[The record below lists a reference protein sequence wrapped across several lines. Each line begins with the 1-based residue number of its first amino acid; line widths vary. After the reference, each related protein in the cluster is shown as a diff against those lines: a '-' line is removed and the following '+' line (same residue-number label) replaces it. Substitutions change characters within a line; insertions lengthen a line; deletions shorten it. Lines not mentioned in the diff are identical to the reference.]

1 MNYQYLYLL
10 NRVKNLRI
18 FIATLF
24 LVSYQLPV
32 SAQFGKKKI
41 KSASVIITRD
51 SLITYSQSD
60 IFLFTNINVIPY
72 YEDKAAIKEI
82 RKLDKAGKEEELY
95 PKLRTYVKNF
105 GIENF
110 RKNPDALGRLAK
122 LSLKYGP
129 KGEAIL
135 LYKLILKHHQPS
147 ANNPAFLKTY
157 DSLER
162 DKTKYYAPIEYYYE
176 LIKYRKEIDT
186 LKTPADI
193 LLNMGQEINSDRED
207 YGPVVGKNDSVLLF
221 TSKRN
226 GKGKKYDEDLFISK
240 KVDGRWTAAVELKSI
255 NTVYN
260 EGSACLSSNGKKL
273 YFSRCN
279 TPKGFGDCDLYEAT
293 LKKDSTWGSIKNMG
307 SKVNSSSWDS
317 QPSISHKGDT
327 LYFSSTR
334 LGGFG
339 QSDIYYTVKDKKGNW
354 QKAKNIGPIIN
365 TRGDD
370 VSPFFHHRYN
380 ILYFSSNAQP
390 LNFGQFDIYKTSF
403 SKRKNWIEPKNI
415 GPLVNGS
422 GSEYYFTIDEQSTN
436 LYYARSEETNF
447 KNLDLFS
454 FPLPMEAQPLAT
466 ARVSGVLKNASTGQ
480 PETGIASI
488 IDLDQGV
495 EVAPKFLREDGSFDF
510 SLINKRNYL
519 LIIQGDDFF
528 RIEEKFFLNGDTTV
542 NKVAEPINQRIEF
555 KTIEF
560 ENGKANILPAMHHD
574 LDKLGSFLVDHPNVK
589 LNIIGHTDSQGKEE
603 ENLKLSQDRA
613 IAIKAYLMQEHKLT
627 NDRIDAL
634 GVGSSKPIIP
644 DEKTEADRQINRR
657 VEFNIMA
664 KQ

>member
-1 MNYQYLYLL
+1 VTC
-10 NRVKNLRI
+10 VKKYRNIL
-18 FIATLF
+18 IALF
-24 LVSYQLPV
+24 LVHFSVLV
-32 SAQFGKKKI
+32 HAQFGKKRI
-41 KSASVIITRD
+41 TSASIVIARD
-51 SLITYSQSD
+51 SLTSYSQSD
-60 IFLFTNINVIPY
+60 IFTFPNVNKISY
-72 YEDKAAIKEI
+72 YENFDHVKEI
-82 RKLDKAGKEEELY
+82 RKLDKLGKEEELY

-110 RKNPDALGRLAK
+110 RKNADALGRLAR

-135 LYKLILKHHQPS
+135 LYKLIVKHHQPNTQNYL
-147 ANNPAFLKTY
+147 ALLKEY
-157 DSLER
+157 DSLET
-162 DKTKYYAPIEYYYE
+162 DKKKYYAPIEFYYE
-176 LIKYRKEIDT
+176 LIKFRKEIDT
-186 LKTPADI
+186 LKTPTDI
-193 LLNMGQEINSDRED
+193 LLNMGEEVNSLKED
-207 YGPVVGKNDSVLLF
+207 YGPVVGNNDSILLF

-226 GKGKKYDEDLFISK
+226 KGKGKKYDEDLFISK
-240 KVDGRWTAAVELKSI
+240 KVDDRWTAAVELKAV

-260 EGSACLSSNGKKL
+260 EGSACISNNGKKL

-279 TPKGFGDCDLYEAT
+279 APKGMGDCDLYEAT
-293 LKKDSTWGSIKNMG
+293 LKKNGTWGSIKNLG
-307 SKVNSSSWDS
+307 NKVNSTAWDS
-317 QPSISHKGDT
+317 QPSLAHKGDT
-327 LYFSSTR
+327 LYFSSSR

-339 QSDIYYTVKDKKGNW
+339 QTDIYYSTKDKKGAW
-354 QKAKNIGPIIN
+354 QKAKNLGPIIN

-370 VSPFFHHRYN
+370 VSPFYHHRHHV
-380 ILYFSSNAQP
+380 LYFSSNAHP
-390 LNFGQFDIYKTSF
+390 LNFGQFDIYK
-403 SKRKNWIEPKNI
+403 SKFTRKGNWTEPRNI

-422 GSEYYFTIDEQSTN
+422 GSEYYFTIDAKSSN
-436 LYYARSEETNF
+436 LYYARSEESDF

-466 ARVSGVLKNASTGQ
+466 ASLKGVIKNSKTGQ
-480 PETGIASI
+480 PETGIASV

-528 RIEEKFFLNGDTTV
+528 RIEEKFFLQGDTTL
-542 NKVAEPINQRIEF
+542 NKQAEPINQRIEF

-574 LDKLGSFLVDHPNVK
+574 LGKLAIFLVDHPKVK

-613 IAIKAYLMQEHKLT
+613 IAIKAYLMQEYKLT

-634 GVGSSKPIIP
+634 GVGSSKPIISE
-644 DEKTEADRQINRR
+644 EKTEADRQINRR
-657 VEFNIMA
+657 VEFNIISR
-664 KQ
+664 

>member
-1 MNYQYLYLL
+1 MNCVKSYRSILILL
-10 NRVKNLRI
+10 FWLS
-18 FIATLF
+18 F
-24 LVSYQLPV
+24 LS
-32 SAQFGKKKI
+32 SANAQFGKKKI
-41 KSASVIITRD
+41 KSAKVVIARD
-51 SLITYSQSD
+51 SLTNYGQSD
-60 IFLFTNINVIPY
+60 IFTFPNVNVIPY
-72 YEDKAAIKEI
+72 YENKEELKNI
-82 RKLDKAGKEEELY
+82 RKLAKEGKDEQLY

-110 RKNPDALGRLAK
+110 RKNPDALGKLAR

-135 LYKLILKHHQPS
+135 LYKLIVKHHQPN
-147 ANNPAFLKTY
+147 AENYAALLKEY
-157 DSLER
+157 DSLET
-162 DKTKYYAPIEYYYE
+162 DKKKYFAPIEFYYE

-186 LKTPADI
+186 LKTPTDI
-193 LLNMGQEINSDRED
+193 LLNMGEDVNSLKED
-207 YGPVVGKNDSVLLF
+207 YGPVVGNNDSILLF

-226 GKGKKYDEDLFISK
+226 KGKGRKYDEDLFISK
-240 KVDGRWTAAVELKSI
+240 KIDGRWTTAVELKTI

-260 EGSACLSSNGKKL
+260 EGSACLSNDGKKL

-279 TPKGFGDCDLYEAT
+279 APKGSGDCDLYEAT
-293 LKKDSTWGSIKNMG
+293 LKKDSTWGNIKNLG
-307 SKVNSSSWDS
+307 SKVNSTGWDS
-317 QPSISHKGDT
+317 QPSVTHKGDT
-327 LYFSSTR
+327 LYFSSNR
-334 LGGFG
+334 LDGFG
-339 QSDIYYTVKDKKGNW
+339 QSDIYYTTKDKKGTW
-354 QKAKNIGPIIN
+354 QKAKNLGPIIN

-390 LNFGQFDIYKTSF
+390 LNFGQFDIYKSAFTR
-403 SKRKNWIEPKNI
+403 KRNWTEPKNI
-415 GPLVNGS
+415 GPLVNGN
-422 GSEYYFTIDEQSTN
+422 GSEYYFTIDARSSN
-436 LYYARSEETNF
+436 LYYARSEESNF

-466 ARVSGVLKNASTGQ
+466 AKLSGVIKNASTGQ
-480 PETGIASI
+480 PETGIASV

-528 RIEEKFFLNGDTTV
+528 RIEEKLFLSGDTTL
-542 NKVAEPINQRIEF
+542 NKEAELINQRIEF

-560 ENGKANILPAMHHD
+560 ENGKADILPVMHHD
-574 LDKLGSFLVDHPNVK
+574 LGKLATFLVDHPKVK
-589 LNIIGHTDSQGKEE
+589 LNIIGHTDAQGKEE
-603 ENLKLSQDRA
+603 DNLKLSQDRA
-613 IAIKAYLMQEHKLT
+613 IAIKAYLMQEYKLT

-634 GVGSSKPIIP
+634 GVGSSKPIII

-657 VEFNIMA
+657 VEFNIISR
-664 KQ
+664 